1 MATIT
6 RQAIEDALKKNR
18 VWDLGNKVLYDLCSY
33 HPGHKTH
40 EEIIAKVWLIGR
52 SYAAAIERRK
62 NKTADSEGD
71 SFYEEKV
78 APKIKNSDIDKW
90 FEEIRTNPTPE
101 VAVKI
106 HRELTNLFFDI
117 SGLDKRSLASK
128 YLHFHFED
136 LFFIYDGRALK
147 AIANTTKRPQKILI
161 NITDNE
167 ADPAYKSFFQ
177 RCLWLQNDLKSLLGR
192 KPSPREIDKIF
203 LFVADTAK
211 K

>member
-1 MATIT
+1 MTT
-6 RQAIEDALKKNR
+6 VTKQAIEDALKKNR
-18 VWDLGNKVLYDLCSY
+18 VWDLGNKVLYDLCSLN
-33 HPGHKTH
+33 PRHKTD

-52 SYAAAIERRK
+52 SYSAAIERRK

-71 SFYEEKV
+71 FFYENTV
-78 APKIKNSDIDKW
+78 APKIKNSEIDKW
-90 FEEIRTNPTPE
+90 FEMIRMNPTPE
-101 VAVKI
+101 IAVKI
-106 HRELTNLFFDI
+106 HSKLTNLFSEI

-136 LFFIYDGRALK
+136 LFFIYDARAVK
-147 AIANTTKRPQKILI
+147 AISSITQRPQKVVVDIP
-161 NITDNE
+161 DDE
-167 ADPAYKSFFQ
+167 ADLAYKSFFQ

-203 LFVADTAK
+203 LFIADTAK

>member
-6 RQAIEDALKKNR
+6 KQAIEDALNKNR
-18 VWDLGNKVLYDLCSY
+18 VWDLGNKVLYDLCSG
-33 HPGHKTH
+33 HPNHKTD

-71 SFYEEKV
+71 FFYEETV
-78 APKIKNSDIDKW
+78 APKIKNSEIDKW

-106 HRELTNLFFDI
+106 HRKLTNLFAEI

-128 YLHFHFED
+128 YLHFHFD
-136 LFFIYDGRALK
+136 GLFFIYDARAVR
-147 AIANTTKRPQKILI
+147 AIT
-161 NITDNE
+161 NITERSQKVLVNIADNE
-167 ADPAYKSFFQ
+167 ADSAYKSFFQ
-177 RCLWLQNDLKSLLGR
+177 RCLCCKV
-192 KPSPREIDKIF
+192 I
-203 LFVADTAK
+203 
-211 K
+211 